1 MPLRPIPDFIWEG
14 VQGNEVVRLSPN
26 KNIIEIGNASYVYR
40 SNSEDR
46 PDVQALKDISLSV
59 RQGEFLAVLGR
70 NGSGKSTL
78 AKLMNALILP
88 SEGTVI
94 VDGFDTTDEKLLWN
108 IRSSTGMVFQNPD
121 NQIVGTV
128 VEEDVAFGPENLGVP
143 PEEIRTRVDDALEM
157 IGMTDFKKHAPHQ
170 LSGGQKQRVAI
181 AGILAMKPK
190 CIVLDEATA
199 MLDPIGRKEVMRIL
213 RKLNTE
219 EGITIVHIT
228 HHMDEAG
235 KADRILV
242 VDNGSEIMLG
252 TPGEVFKDVRKIKSL
267 GLDVPQVTELMYE
280 LNKSGFD
287 FPTDILTVEEAIK
300 FLEDSIK

>member
-1 MPLRPIPDFIWEG
+1 MGKLAED
-14 VQGNEVVRLSPN
+14 
-26 KNIIEIGNASYVYR
+26 KNIIEIKDVSYVYR
-40 SNSEDR
+40 SQGEEL
-46 PDVQALKDISLSV
+46 PDVQALKDVDLFIKE
-59 RQGEFLAVLGR
+59 GEFLAILGR

-78 AKLMNALILP
+78 AKLMNALLLP
-88 SEGTVI
+88 AKGTVI
-94 VDGFDTTDEKLLWN
+94 VNGFDTMNEELLWD

-143 PEEIRTRVDDALEM
+143 PQEIRQRVDEALEI
-157 IGMTDFKKHAPHQ
+157 IGLTEFKKHAPHL

-199 MLDPIGRKEVMRIL
+199 MLDPVGRREVMRIL
-213 RKLNTE
+213 RKLNKE
-219 EGITIVHIT
+219 ENITIVHIT

-235 KADRILV
+235 KADRIMV
-242 VDNGSEIMLG
+242 VDSGKCVMIG
-252 TPGEVFKDVRKIKSL
+252 TPKEVFRDVEKIKSL

-280 LNKSGFD
+280 LNKLGFC
-287 FPTDILTVEEAIK
+287 FPQDILTVDEA
-300 FLEDSIK
+300 LELLQQRLAE

>member
-1 MPLRPIPDFIWEG
+1 LPKRPIPDFVYGYLGNG
-14 VQGNEVVRLSPN
+14 VKRLSSD
-26 KNIIEIGNASYVYR
+26 KNIIEIRNVDYIYR
-40 SNSEDR
+40 SHSEDR
-46 PDVQALKDISLSV
+46 ADKQALEDLSLSI

-88 SEGTVI
+88 SEGTVT
-94 VDGFDTTDEKLLWN
+94 VDGFDTRDEDLLWN
-108 IRSSTGMVFQNPD
+108 IRSTTGMVFQNPD

-143 PEEIRTRVDDALEM
+143 PDEIRTRVDNALEI
-157 IGMTDFKKHAPHQ
+157 IGMSEFKDHAPHQ

-235 KADRILV
+235 MADRILV
-242 VDNGSEIMLG
+242 IDNGREVMLG
-252 TPGEVFKDVRKIKSL
+252 TPREVFKNVSRIKTL

-280 LNKSGFD
+280 LNKYGFN
-287 FPTDILTVEEAIK
+287 FPTDVLTVEEAVK
-300 FLEDSIK
+300 CLTDLVK

>member
-1 MPLRPIPDFIWEG
+1 MIVEK
-14 VQGNEVVRLSPN
+14 S
-26 KNIIEIGNASYVYR
+26 IINVNNVSYIYKAHSADRADVTALQDIKLTIGR
-40 SNSEDR
+40 
-46 PDVQALKDISLSV
+46 
-59 RQGEFLAVLGR
+59 GEFLAILGR

-78 AKLMNALILP
+78 AKLFNALILP
-88 SEGTVI
+88 YTGTVI
-94 VDGFDTTDEKLLWN
+94 VNGINTMNEELLWD

-143 PEEIRTRVDDALEM
+143 PEEIRLRVDEALET
-157 IGMTDFKKHAPHQ
+157 IGLTEYKKNAPHL

-199 MLDPIGRKEVMRIL
+199 MLDPVGRKEVMRIL
-213 RKLNTE
+213 AKLNKE
-219 EGITIVHIT
+219 EGITIIHIT

-235 KADRILV
+235 NADRIMV
-242 VDNGSEIMLG
+242 IDAGKCVMLG
-252 TPGEVFKDVRKIKSL
+252 TPKEVFKDVGKMKSL

-280 LNKSGFD
+280 LNKSGYN
-287 FPTDILTVEEAIK
+287 FPLDILTVDEALMCISKAIK
-300 FLEDSIK
+300 KDDSSSTFPE

>member
-1 MPLRPIPDFIWEG
+1 M
-14 VQGNEVVRLSPN
+14 SPN

>member
-1 MPLRPIPDFIWEG
+1 MSSDRD
-14 VQGNEVVRLSPN
+14 
-26 KNIIEIGNASYVYR
+26 IIEIKNVSFVYK
-40 SNSEDR
+40 SHSEDR
-46 PDVQALKDISLSV
+46 ADVQALEDVSLSI
-59 RQGEFLAVLGR
+59 RQGEFIAVLGR

-94 VDGFDTTDEKLLWN
+94 VDGFDTKDEKLLWN
-108 IRSSTGMVFQNPD
+108 IRSTTGMVFQNPD

-143 PEEIRTRVDDALEM
+143 PAEIRTRVDGSLEM
-157 IGMTDFKKHAPHQ
+157 IGMSEFKKHAPHQ

-228 HHMDEAG
+228 HHMDEAV

-242 VDNGSEIMLG
+242 VDKGREVMIG
-252 TPGEVFKDVRKIKSL
+252 TPREVFSDVQRIKSL

-280 LNKSGFD
+280 LSKSGFS
-287 FPTDILTVEEAIK
+287 FPADVLTVEEAVK
-300 FLEDSIK
+300 YLEDSLKER